1 MSEYGIYD
9 KHIKK
14 IIALNKKRGT
24 YFPDPKP
31 QPKVPLNPMSDFLKD
46 KDGNQV
52 PEGEARIA
60 KMAVFSADEV
70 KGVKAVAENGR
81 NITLGKSS
89 AKLENVERINGI
101 WHIQNKFP
109 YEITLVRKKDMV
121 LLQKLDREEHTGF
134 EFYTAKHV
142 GYNCF
147 GPFVSKEKGYDYI
160 VAKCN
165 TDRGPFWGYGRTMD
179 DARAYLCL
187 KLYDECQDA
196 ILGILC
202 KNIRTNQQ

>member
-1 MSEYGIYD
+1 MSDYGIYD

-14 IIALNKKRGT
+14 IIALDKKRGT
-24 YFPDPKP
+24 YCPVQNPKP
-31 QPKVPLNPMSDFLKD
+31 EKPLNPMSDFLKD
-46 KDGNQV
+46 KDGKPV
-52 PEGEARIA
+52 PEGEARIT
-60 KMAVFSADEV
+60 KMAIFCVDETM
-70 KGVKAVAENGR
+70 GIKAVAENR
-81 NITLGKSS
+81 SAITLGKNG
-89 AKLENVERINGI
+89 AKIDNVDRINGI

-109 YEITLVRKKDMV
+109 YEITRVRKRDMV
-121 LLQKLDREEHTGF
+121 LLKKLDREEHTGF

-147 GPFVSKEKGYDYI
+147 GPFVSKDNGYDYI

-202 KNIRTNQQ
+202 SNTRNNKK